1 MSVIQERFFFQLFRR
16 PRFSFP
22 LQKNNCFPKATE
34 PRLFYLFSFSN
45 QSLGLETQLAGAAP
59 LLLSAPSDFA
69 MHAAVTH
76 RACAPQGPGRLS
88 RGPVAAA
95 TGRPDRLS
103 SAARPADALPRRRR
117 TILAS
122 ATSSPSSPL
131 LKPRGESGLDI
142 AGSRPTSPKA
152 WEEIKATLRA
162 NDARLISAQELVFAR
177 DRGGGGGGA
186 LPSLLASLPR
196 LPFSSSPAP
205 PGAPSSSPSSS
216 SSSSGSSGG
225 ALVLDVRP
233 PDEFRRGH
241 VPGAVNVP
249 LFRPISGLSPRAVAR
264 RAVFAFFGVLNGTE
278 CNPAFS
284 QEAARALEGRRRV
297 VAYCNAGGSFGSE
310 TNGRGTQ
317 SRSMSAAYELIR
329 AGICGNNRVRI
340 DMLKGGYNEWMK
352 EREVVVPE

>member
-88 RGPVAAA
+88 RGP
-95 TGRPDRLS
+95 
-103 SAARPADALPRRRR
+103 
-117 TILAS
+117 
-122 ATSSPSSPL
+122 
-131 LKPRGESGLDI
+131 
-142 AGSRPTSPKA
+142 
-152 WEEIKATLRA
+152 
-162 NDARLISAQELVFAR
+162 
-177 DRGGGGGGA
+177 
-186 LPSLLASLPR
+186 
-196 LPFSSSPAP
+196 
-205 PGAPSSSPSSS
+205 
-216 SSSSGSSGG
+216 
-225 ALVLDVRP
+225 
-233 PDEFRRGH
+233 
-241 VPGAVNVP
+241 
-249 LFRPISGLSPRAVAR
+249 VAR

>member
-1 MSVIQERFFFQLFRR
+1 M
-16 PRFSFP
+16 
-22 LQKNNCFPKATE
+22 
-34 PRLFYLFSFSN
+34 
-45 QSLGLETQLAGAAP
+45 
-59 LLLSAPSDFA
+59 
-69 MHAAVTH
+69 
-76 RACAPQGPGRLS
+76 
-88 RGPVAAA
+88 
-95 TGRPDRLS
+95 
-103 SAARPADALPRRRR
+103 
-117 TILAS
+117 
-122 ATSSPSSPL
+122 
-131 LKPRGESGLDI
+131 
-142 AGSRPTSPKA
+142 
-152 WEEIKATLRA
+152 RA

-177 DRGGGGGGA
+177 DRGGGGGA

-205 PGAPSSSPSSS
+205 PGAPSSSS

-284 QEAARALEGRRRV
+284 QEAARALEGRKRV
-297 VAYCNAGGSFGSE
+297 VAYCNVGGSFGSE

-340 DMLKGGYNEWMK
+340 DMLKGGFNEWLK